1 MPGYFL
7 DPKTSTLTF
16 SKWLSNEFNFLS
28 KNKDESFFKAEGYK
42 VEVNDIDTDD
52 KDQLKLFDEDNLE
65 ADSLKLEGWEPI

>member
-1 MPGYFL
+1 M
-7 DPKTSTLTF
+7 KI
-16 SKWLSNEFNFLS
+16 FNFI
-28 KNKDESFFKAEGYK
+28 KDEVCIPIAAHNLQEAYESFKAEGYK